1 MKRYISRLVFGAV
14 LLTSALSAHAQ
25 VSLKG
30 QLKDLNTDTIIVST
44 TDAKLEKGT
53 RDTLVIKNGKISLSY
68 PTTNLLHVKIIEK
81 PKIGRRTGDGF
92 DFYLLP
98 GKPMTINGSKFDY
111 TIKGCDIYKKIE
123 AYQKGVA
130 PLEKQLYD
138 VIEPYNKEIATAKTP
153 EERLACYAKH
163 GSSIK
168 KALAEIRKHN
178 LDFIKANPDNEAS
191 CIALCNIENFYEGFD
206 VMTERIKASEWA
218 LAYKYPKQSADHKKQ
233 REEQEKVVAEGK
245 MAPNFTLKDI
255 NGNDF
260 TLSSLRGKYVV
271 LDFWGSW
278 CGWCIKA
285 LPKQKECYAK
295 HKDSGKLEFISIDCR
310 DTEAKWKAAVEK
322 HNMTWIQV
330 KNEDKDKIPDL
341 YAVPGYPTFVIIDP
355 EGKIIKRFVGEEPE
369 MYTFID
375 SLFS

>member
-1 MKRYISRLVFGAV
+1 
-14 LLTSALSAHAQ
+14 
-25 VSLKG
+25 
-30 QLKDLNTDTIIVST
+30 
-44 TDAKLEKGT
+44 
-53 RDTLVIKNGKISLSY
+53 
-68 PTTNLLHVKIIEK
+68 
-81 PKIGRRTGDGF
+81 
-92 DFYLLP
+92 
-98 GKPMTINGSKFDY
+98 
-111 TIKGCDIYKKIE
+111 
-123 AYQKGVA
+123 
-130 PLEKQLYD
+130 
-138 VIEPYNKEIATAKTP
+138 
-153 EERLACYAKH
+153 
-163 GSSIK
+163 
-168 KALAEIRKHN
+168 
-178 LDFIKANPDNEAS
+178 
-191 CIALCNIENFYEGFD
+191 
-206 VMTERIKASEWA
+206 
-218 LAYKYPKQSADHKKQ
+218 
-233 REEQEKVVAEGK
+233 

-285 LPKQKECYAK
+285 LPKLKECYAK